1 MAVRGVRG
9 ATTVAADVAE
19 EILSATRTL
28 LEEMV
33 RSNSI
38 LLEDVAA
45 AFFTVTNDLAAAF
58 PAQAARQM
66 GWQDVPL
73 LDAQEVAVP
82 GSLPRCIRVLVL
94 WNTSV
99 PQNEVVHVYQREAQ
113 GLRRILLA
121 WERVPNSK
129 EEVQ

>member
-19 EILSATRTL
+19 EILSATQTL
-28 LEEMV
+28 LEEIV
-33 RSNSI
+33 RSNGI
-38 LLEDVAA
+38 LIEDIAA

-66 GWQDVPL
+66 GWQHVPL
-73 LDAQEVAVP
+73 LDTQEVPVP
-82 GSLPRCIRVLVL
+82 GSQPRCIRVLML
-94 WNTSV
+94 WNTAI

-113 GLRRILLA
+113 GLRPDIVGL
-121 WERVPNSK
+121 ERVSNSK
-129 EEVQ
+129 EEAQ